1 VKLSTPV
8 TAASALLARLNDRE
22 RRLVISLLVLLAAA
36 LLWTG
41 VMEPLS
47 LHRQKMTGRID
58 RLTADLGPMLEL
70 EQKIAQLRRQGRK
83 TPSAKLGE
91 GVSLFSLVS
100 EAASGS
106 VATESVAS
114 INPGHQ
120 RGAGGQEENTVE
132 LKIQSATLP
141 ALLTLLRRLESAVPV
156 VLLPR
161 LELRRSYGDSQNF
174 DMTVVAAAS
183 GRP

>member
-1 VKLSTPV
+1 MKLSTPMA
-8 TAASALLARLNDRE
+8 AASALLARLNDRE
-22 RRLVISLLVLLAAA
+22 RRLVTSLLALLAAA

-41 VMEPLS
+41 VVEPLS

-58 RLTADLGPMLEL
+58 RLTADFGPMLEL
-70 EQKIAQLRRQGRK
+70 E
-83 TPSAKLGE
+83 PSATLEE

-106 VATESVAS
+106 VATESVAA

-120 RGAGGQEENTVE
+120 RGASGQEENTVE
-132 LKIQSATLP
+132 LKIESATLP
-141 ALLTLLRRLESAVPV
+141 ALLDLLGRLELAAPAVY
-156 VLLPR
+156 LR
-161 LELRRSYGDSQNF
+161 KLELRRSYGDRQNF
-174 DMTVVAAAS
+174 DMTVIAAAT

>member
-1 VKLSTPV
+1 MKLSTPV

>member
-141 ALLTLLRRLESAVPV
+141 ALLTLLRRLESAAPV

>member
-1 VKLSTPV
+1 VKLSTPMA
-8 TAASALLARLNDRE
+8 AASALLARLNDRE
-22 RRLVISLLVLLAAA
+22 RRLVTSLLALLAAA

-41 VMEPLS
+41 VVEPLS

-58 RLTADLGPMLEL
+58 RLTADFGPMLEL
-70 EQKIAQLRRQGRK
+70 E
-83 TPSAKLGE
+83 PSATLEE

-106 VATESVAS
+106 VATESVAA

-120 RGAGGQEENTVE
+120 RGASGQEENTVE
-132 LKIQSATLP
+132 LKIESATLP
-141 ALLTLLRRLESAVPV
+141 ALLDLLGRLELAAPAVY
-156 VLLPR
+156 LR
-161 LELRRSYGDSQNF
+161 KLELRRSYGDRQNF
-174 DMTVVAAAS
+174 DMTVIAAAT

>member
-1 VKLSTPV
+1 MKLSTPV
-8 TAASALLARLNDRE
+8 AAASALLARLNDRE

-141 ALLTLLRRLESAVPV
+141 ALLLLLRRLESAAPAVF
-156 VLLPR
+156 LPR
-161 LELRRSYGDSQNF
+161 LELRRSYGDRQNF
-174 DMTVVAAAS
+174 DMTVVAAAT